1 MASFIS
7 PRLILA
13 SRFVL
18 LLMCALLLAQA
29 FVSTAFAENS
39 NDENNAQVIQQF
51 VEKNP
56 VENEKLAIQD
66 KDKRL
71 IMFLLGVPLLVFI
84 VITGV
89 LGVAMV
95 VYGKQVFVPH
105 MIFAGLSITLAIAHA
120 VVGLVWFYPF

>member
-1 MASFIS
+1 
-7 PRLILA
+7 
-13 SRFVL
+13 
-18 LLMCALLLAQA
+18 MCALLLAQA